1 MAKRTEQHEIAGCIS
16 CQYQIS
22 EHTMRLSPKKMLLGT
37 KYDYQVYSTELEI
50 IENKNNSC
58 VREHRDYECH
68 KQGI

>member
-1 MAKRTEQHEIAGCIS
+1 MAKRTEQHEIACYTP

-22 EHTMRLSPKKMLLGT
+22 VYIACLSPKKMLLVT

-58 VREHRDYECH
+58 VRVDARR
-68 KQGI
+68 